1 MNFKTV
7 LSQFR
12 AIAMLEGISYLMLG
26 ITMALKYGF
35 EMGLPNKIVGY
46 AHGLLFILYL
56 VWLYLNFIDR
66 KWSLG
71 KVFLLFLA
79 SIIPFG
85 TFWADKNILAKET
98 ENKQS
103 I

>member
-1 MNFKTV
+1 MNFKTI

-12 AIAMLEGISYLMLG
+12 AIAILEGISYLMLG
-26 ITMALKYGF
+26 ITMVLKYGF
-35 EMGLPNKIVGY
+35 KMGLPNKIVGY

-56 VWLYLNFIDR
+56 VWLYLNFIER

-79 SIIPFG
+79 SIVPFG
-85 TFWADKNILAKET
+85 TFWADKSILSKET
-98 ENKQS
+98 GNKQS

>member
-85 TFWADKNILAKET
+85 TFWADKNILTKET

>member
-12 AIAMLEGISYLMLG
+12 ATAMLEGISYLMLG